1 MKKLNYRKSRSNGVC
16 YITSEETEKFINLNA
31 ALMGAQIMLNLTFLQ
46 GYLTT
51 CTLSPENKRIEVC
64 VHLENKPFPQI
75 PNAYIFT
82 SYDITS
88 HCYWSDFSNS
98 LERVRC
104 ITFNFK
110 Y

>member
-16 YITSEETEKFINLNA
+16 TIWSEESEKFINQTS
-31 ALMGAQIMLNLTFLQ
+31 ALMGAQIMMNLTFIQ

-51 CTLSPENKRIEVC
+51 CSMSPENKKIEVC
-64 VHLENKPFPQI
+64 VHLENKPLPQI

-88 HCYWSDFSNS
+88 HCYWSDVSNK